1 MGGGVG
7 WAVGGPCDYSVSH
20 WSKSFVFPFLGG
32 LLFNLEVCRDLALDL
47 ELDQGLTIKC
57 LSLTNLTHVCSPQC
71 LSVSTLCPLHTSEPG
86 GSADQA
92 SQASPGENRPGAYH
106 RKKCNVRKIN

>member
-20 WSKSFVFPFLGG
+20 WSKSFVFPFFGG

>member
-20 WSKSFVFPFLGG
+20 WSKSFVFPFFGG

-86 GSADQA
+86 RSADQA
-92 SQASPGENRPGAYH
+92 SQARPRGEQARGYH
-106 RKKCNVRKIN
+106 RKNAMSEK